1 MVSFMLSLFYHNK
14 KKKKAVT
21 YLGKESKKELMYVF
35 V

>member
-14 KKKKAVT
+14 KKKAVT
-21 YLGKESKKELMYVF
+21 YMGKESKKELMYVF